1 MIKDMLVYLDGHKQD
16 EVRLAYAEQLAS
28 VNDAFVTGLY
38 TNILPEII
46 IAGDRGL
53 GAAQIV
59 ADMQDTAIKTGDETE
74 KKLKQRFEN
83 LSPNNELRRIDAL
96 SSGAGHAL
104 AGEARRADIFI
115 TTRLYG
121 HARQEPAIFE
131 NVLFNSGRACLFVP
145 PETMPKPSLDTI
157 MLAWRNTR
165 DAARAM
171 AEAMP
176 LLQAAKEVVVAM
188 VVEDGAPEQD
198 RNMPGADIS
207 RHLSRHGVN
216 VDLRLITGWT
226 DPAEALLNEA
236 EKTDCKMLVMGG
248 YGHSRFRQWILGG
261 VTRNILK
268 TAEIPVL
275 MAH

>member
-1 MIKDMLVYLDGHKQD
+1 MIKDMLVYLDGNSQD
-16 EVRLAYAEQLAS
+16 EVRLAYAEQLAA
-28 VNDAFVTGLY
+28 VNDAFITGLY
-38 TNILPEII
+38 TNILPEIV

-53 GAAQIV
+53 GAAQVV
-59 ADMQDTAIKTGDETE
+59 ADMQSTAIKTGDETE
-74 KKLKQRFEN
+74 AKLKERFAN
-83 LSPNNELRRIDAL
+83 LAPNNELRRTDVL
-96 SSGAGHAL
+96 SSSAGQAL
-104 AGEARRADIFI
+104 AAEARRADIFI
-115 TTRLYG
+115 ATRLYG
-121 HARQEPAIFE
+121 HGQEDPAMFE
-131 NVLFNSGRACLFVP
+131 SVLFNSGRACLFVP
-145 PETMPKPSLDTI
+145 PQTRPPKSLDTI

-171 AEAMP
+171 SEAMP

-188 VVEDGAPEQD
+188 VVEDGAPEQGG
-198 RNMPGADIS
+198 NMPGADVS

-216 VDLRLITGWT
+216 VDLRQITGWS

-236 EKTDCKMLVMGG
+236 EKTDSKLLVMGG